1 MIKLL
6 HKLPDNS
13 KFHIAVSG
21 GVDSI
26 SAFHWLL
33 AGNRRPFSIIHI
45 NHNTGDYADKCTQL
59 VKGLAAQHNITL
71 HMKKLT
77 GKPPSYVSA
86 EAWWRER
93 RYEFFDE
100 VHKTVGL
107 ELPIILAHNLDDVL
121 EQYIISTTVRIKSYK
136 LISYKGPSNV
146 IRPFLTWRKNEIIA
160 YAKQHNLKFHND
172 PTNYE
177 SLYLRSAIRNQIVPL
192 LLNLNPGLYKL
203 MKKLLIEEA
212 QAIKQT

>member
-6 HKLPDNS
+6 HKLPDNG
-13 KFHIAVSG
+13 KFHIAISG

-33 AGNRRPFSIIHI
+33 AGNRKPFSIIHI
-45 NHNTGDYADKCTQL
+45 NHNTGKYADQCNQL
-59 VKGLAAQHNITL
+59 VKELASKHNITF
-71 HMKKLT
+71 HTKKLDS
-77 GKPPSYVSA
+77 KPPSCVSA

-100 VHKTVGL
+100 IHKLVGL

-146 IRPFLTWRKNEIIA
+146 IRPFLTWRKNAIIA

-212 QAIKQT
+212 EVIKQT